1 MVKSSTVRMNTWDGI
16 YVSKGLALSLFR
28 GNRLCLGVDATGR
41 WRGGQLGGGRILLSV
56 FRSESIRCVKLVL
69 SYILLQTLPECLRG

>member
-41 WRGGQLGGGRILLSV
+41 WRGGQLGGGVYSFPYFEVNPSV
-56 FRSESIRCVKLVL
+56 V
-69 SYILLQTLPECLRG
+69 